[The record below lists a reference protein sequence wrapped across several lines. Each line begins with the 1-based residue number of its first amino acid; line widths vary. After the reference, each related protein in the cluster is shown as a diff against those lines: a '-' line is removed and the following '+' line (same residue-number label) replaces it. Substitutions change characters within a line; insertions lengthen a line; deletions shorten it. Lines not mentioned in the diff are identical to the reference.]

1 MPTSFDLGMDLR
13 ENQVAGAPATSAL
26 FRENFSSHLIN
37 ADNAIGATG
46 VITAMLVP
54 VRPGD
59 VITKASVCV
68 GATAG
73 ATLTHKYFALYSNI
87 AVPALIGT
95 QQTDDTGATMAAN
108 TVYTGTFGATFTVP
122 AGTYS
127 LWVALCITGTTI
139 PTLVGKPSGVNAT
152 TRGALNTLLAGTVT
166 NGICATATGAAS
178 TAPATMASITQ
189 LAVQPW
195 VLLQ

>member
-1 MPTSFDLGMDLR
+1 MPDISIPHR
-13 ENQVAGAPATSAL
+13 EFINAGSPTAYY
-26 FRENFSSHLIN
+26 RENFPVDQCN
-37 ADNAIGATG
+37 ADNAIGTTG
-46 VITAMLVP
+46 LITAMLVP

-87 AVPALIGT
+87 GTPALIGT
-95 QQTDDTGATMAAN
+95 QQTDDTGASMAAN

-127 LWVALCITGTTI
+127 LWVAFCVTGTTI
-139 PTLVGKPSGVNAT
+139 PTLIGKTSGLNAT
-152 TRGALNTLLAGTVT
+152 ARGALNTLLAGTAT
-166 NGICATATGAAS
+166 NGLCCTATGAAS
-178 TAPATMASITQ
+178 TAPNTMASITQ

>member
-1 MPTSFDLGMDLR
+1 MPDLGLSLR
-13 ENQVAGAPATSAL
+13 EYINAGSPAASGL
-26 FRENFSSHLIN
+26 YRENFPIDQIN

-46 VITAMLVP
+46 VITAMLVA

-59 VITKASVCV
+59 VITKATVVV

-87 AVPALIGT
+87 TVPALIGT
-95 QQTDDTGATMAAN
+95 QQADDTGAAMAAN
-108 TVYTGTFGATFTVP
+108 TAYTGTLGATFTVP

-127 LWVALCITGTTI
+127 LWVAICITGTTP
-139 PTLVGKPSGVNAT
+139 PTLIGKTTNVNAT
-152 TRGALNTLLAGTVT
+152 AAAALNTLAGGTRA
-166 NGICATATGAAS
+166 NGLCVTATGAAS
-178 TAPATMASITQ
+178 VAPATLASITQ
-189 LAVQPW
+189 LAVQPY